1 MILLCAYGGV
11 YKWFGSTVSSARC
24 LNVVIYFVHGCDPHN
39 SEYGDS
45 TVPYVLDCGVKVL

>member
-1 MILLCAYGGV
+1 VILLCAYGGV

-24 LNVVIYFVHGCDPHN
+24 LNAAIYFVHGCDPHN
-39 SEYGDS
+39 SEYGYS